1 MVLIGA
7 AVTVAFAILVAY
19 PALLANVSEN
29 AARIDANEKHIE
41 LLWESHQVQHE
52 ISNGA
57 GETNR

>member
-19 PALLANVSEN
+19 PALLANVREN
-29 AARIDANEKHIE
+29 TARIDANEKHID

-52 ISNGA
+52 IPGGA
-57 GETNR
+57 GDTSR